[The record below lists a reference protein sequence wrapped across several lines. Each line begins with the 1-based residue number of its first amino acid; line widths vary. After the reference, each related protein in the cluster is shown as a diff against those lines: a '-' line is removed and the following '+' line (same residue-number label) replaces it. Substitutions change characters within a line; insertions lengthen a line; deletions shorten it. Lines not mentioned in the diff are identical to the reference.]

1 MHLWPSKK
9 TWASALGLLLAT
21 SAAQAHAGDSR
32 KIQFELSPNPNFI
45 RCMARDPHDLSRP
58 PRAEVTVTRGR
69 LNDTL
74 KLRLHDFKPNLAF
87 DLFTVENSAF
97 NADGSSEGAP
107 ANRGLAWYQSDIQVG
122 PDGTAT
128 VKIRTIL
135 LDQIF
140 GFDPAVGLK
149 PTNTFHVGFWFD
161 SPDDVTNCVET
172 PPAPSTPFNG
182 EHNAGPLAMISLP
195 DAKTGLGPLCTNPD
209 FTTDPVT
216 CNP

>member
-1 MHLWPSKK
+1 MNIWPSKK
-9 TWASALGLLLAT
+9 TLASALGLLLAT
-21 SAAQAHAGDSR
+21 GAARAHAGQPS
-32 KIQFELSPNPNFI
+32 KIHFELFPNPNFV
-45 RCMARDPHDLSRP
+45 RCMARNPNDLRRP
-58 PRAEVTVTRGR
+58 PRAEVTITRGR

-74 KLRLHDFKPNLAF
+74 RLQLHDFKPHLAL

-122 PDGTAT
+122 PGGTAT
-128 VKIRTIL
+128 VELRTIL

-149 PTNTFHVGFWFD
+149 PTSTFHLGFWFD
-161 SPDDVTNCVET
+161 SPNDVADCVDT
-172 PPAPSTPFNG
+172 LPAPTPFNG

-195 DAKTGLGPLCTNPD
+195 DAKTGLGPLCANPD
-209 FTTDPVT
+209 FSTDPVT